1 LPGTIAP
8 PENSGR
14 STAPV
19 AAFETEKVLW
29 IKHWNDRLFTFA
41 TTRRPEFRFESGQ
54 FVMVGLMVEG
64 KPLLRAYSIASP
76 NYADDLEF
84 FSIKVQDGPLT
95 SRLQHI
101 KEGDEVLVGKKPV
114 GSLLLA
120 DLNPGRNLYLLSTGT
135 GMAPFLALIRDPA
148 AYERYEKVILVHGV
162 REVSDLAYYDYL
174 TEELPNHELLGEM
187 VREQFLYYP
196 TVTREPYKNT
206 GRIPELIDSGKLF
219 TDLGVPAL
227 DPEHDRA
234 MLCGSMAML
243 KSVSDCLDSHGLKVS
258 PNQGS
263 IGDYVIERAFVG

>member
-1 LPGTIAP
+1 M
-8 PENSGR
+8 
-14 STAPV
+14 

-148 AYERYEKVILVHGV
+148 AYERYEKVILV
-162 REVSDLAYYDYL
+162 EVSDLAYYDYL

>member
-1 LPGTIAP
+1 M
-8 PENSGR
+8 
-14 STAPV
+14 

-54 FVMVGLMVEG
+54 FVMVGLMAEG
-64 KPLLRAYSIASP
+64 KPLLRAYSVASP

-101 KEGDEVLVGKKPV
+101 TEGDEVLVGKKPV

-135 GMAPFLALIRDPA
+135 GMAPFLALIRDPD

-196 TVTREPYKNT
+196 TVTREPYKYT

-243 KSVSDCLDSHGLKVS
+243 KSVSECLDRHGLKVS

-263 IGDYVIERAFVG
+263 VGDYVIERAFVG

>member
-1 LPGTIAP
+1 M
-8 PENSGR
+8 
-14 STAPV
+14 

-101 KEGDEVLVGKKPV
+101 KEGDEVLLGKKPV

-174 TEELPNHELLGEM
+174 TEALPNHELLGEM

-196 TVTREPYKNT
+196 T
-206 GRIPELIDSGKLF
+206 
-219 TDLGVPAL
+219 
-227 DPEHDRA
+227 
-234 MLCGSMAML
+234 
-243 KSVSDCLDSHGLKVS
+243 
-258 PNQGS
+258 
-263 IGDYVIERAFVG
+263 